1 MYSSWFHEI
10 KGLFSFAP
18 KKHTDCKNKLLIK
31 IGRYDF
37 HGNEVG
43 LFLSVGHCFDV
54 TLCITL
60 PTTEAH
66 LPLRIGKSTFCSIL
80 IF

>member
-1 MYSSWFHEI
+1 
-10 KGLFSFAP
+10 
-18 KKHTDCKNKLLIK
+18 LIK